1 MSAGDRVQESKH
13 DRFRRLA
20 EQRVN
25 RALKELRLIANLAN
39 RNNYD
44 YTEEEVKILLSA
56 LEKELKATRSAFRA
70 TPRED
75 FRL

>member
-1 MSAGDRVQESKH
+1 MSSEDQGMESKH

-25 RALKELRLIANLAN
+25 RTLKDLRLIANLAN
-39 RNNYD
+39 RKNYD
-44 YTEEEVKILLSA
+44 YTEEEARMLLNA
-56 LEKELKATRSAFRA
+56 LEKELRA
-70 TPRED
+70 TKAAFTSTSREE

>member
-1 MSAGDRVQESKH
+1 MTGDKIHESKS

-25 RALKELRLIANLAN
+25 RALKDLRLIANLAN

-44 YTEEEVKILLSA
+44 YSDEEARILLSA
-56 LEKELKATRSAFRA
+56 LEKELKVTRAAFMATR
-70 TPRED
+70 RED

>member
-1 MSAGDRVQESKH
+1 MTVGDRVQESKH

-25 RALKELRLIANLAN
+25 RALKELRLIANLSN

-44 YTEEEVKILLSA
+44 YTEEEVKNLISA
-56 LEKELKATRSAFRA
+56 LERELKVTRAAFVATR
-70 TPRED
+70 REE

>member
-1 MSAGDRVQESKH
+1 MTGDKIQESRS

-25 RALKELRLIANLAN
+25 RALKDLRLIANLAN

-44 YTEEEVKILLSA
+44 YSDEEARILLSA
-56 LEKELKATRSAFRA
+56 LEKELKVTRAAFMATR
-70 TPRED
+70 RED

>member
-1 MSAGDRVQESKH
+1 MIGDKIHESKS

-25 RALKELRLIANLAN
+25 RALKDLRLIANLAN

-44 YTEEEVKILLSA
+44 YSDEEARILISA
-56 LEKELKATRSAFRA
+56 LEKELKVTRAAFMATR
-70 TPRED
+70 RED